1 MTINDQITSKFL
13 EVTSKANCLVEGSF
27 VKGSSVVVVVFF
39 FVIGPISCLT

>member
-27 VKGSSVVVVVFF
+27 VKGSSVVVVFF
-39 FVIGPISCLT
+39 LCDISCLT